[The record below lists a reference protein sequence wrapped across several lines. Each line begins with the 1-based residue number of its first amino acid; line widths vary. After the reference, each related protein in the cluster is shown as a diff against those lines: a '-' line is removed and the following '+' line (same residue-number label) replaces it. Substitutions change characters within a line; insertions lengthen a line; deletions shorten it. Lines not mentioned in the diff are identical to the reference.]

1 MSVGNSFNLIGRI
14 THDLELRTVGES
26 TLLNFSLARNRTYKN
41 KDGEYETDFFNC
53 IAWGNTAEFIGKYF
67 EKGQRIAVSGELRM
81 NTYEDKDGNKRSR
94 VDLLVNSVEFAD
106 RKSDSNSNSS
116 HASNYNNSTST
127 NTNNIDV
134 EEDEDEELPF

>member
-1 MSVGNSFNLIGRI
+1 
-14 THDLELRTVGES
+14 
-26 TLLNFSLARNRTYKN
+26 
-41 KDGEYETDFFNC
+41 
-53 IAWGNTAEFIGKYF
+53 
-67 EKGQRIAVSGELRM
+67 M